1 MCSVFICR
9 QIQHMLV
16 CILYIYISITANN
29 IETPAILIS
38 DDSDAESDK
47 SGIIST
53 LQSKVYS
60 INKSI
65 LSWWEDGRSFHRVF
79 TINI

>member
-29 IETPAILIS
+29 IETPAILIN

-53 LQSKVYS
+53 LQSKVYN

>member
-1 MCSVFICR
+1 M
-9 QIQHMLV
+9 HYL
-16 CILYIYISITANN
+16 IYISITANN

-38 DDSDAESDK
+38 DDSDSESDK

-53 LQSKVYS
+53 LQSKIYY

-65 LSWWEDGRSFHRVF
+65 LSWWEGGRSFQGVF
-79 TINI
+79 TINIY

>member
-38 DDSDAESDK
+38 DDIDAESDK

-53 LQSKVYS
+53 LQSKVYC